1 MRNSCRA
8 QGPHGW
14 SPGFGCGRGVSR
26 APPMWQEGGAG
37 GYPPARLFHFQ
48 EDRWA
53 DPGAIASP

>member
-14 SPGFGCGRGVSR
+14 SPGFGRGRGVSQ
-26 APPMWQEGGAG
+26 APPMWQEVRAG
-37 GYPPARLFHFQ
+37 GCPPARLFHFQ

-53 DPGAIASP
+53 DLGAIASP